1 VRLNSFVLAVA
12 VSTALSG
19 CVHARVST
27 STASTA
33 AVHEDSDD
41 SASYGAYLSGRFAAG
56 EHNMADAARYYGES
70 LDNDP
75 ADPTLLALTFFYS
88 TSAGDI
94 ETAAKLAKRLAT
106 ATPDD
111 RASRLVLA
119 ISALK
124 RKDYKTAR
132 EEIGKSAKGPFS
144 SLTVALV
151 DAWAAAAQNDE
162 TAATA
167 DLKSLHGQTAAD
179 ALTAFHQALLLDYLG
194 HTEAAETAYS
204 EAMKTDGTSPRLV
217 DAYGRFLERHDRV
230 ADATALYTKAAG
242 TSALAPLASAGLARI
257 AKKDKPDALV
267 RGPQDGVAEALFGIA
282 ASLTEDAS
290 ADVSILYLRLAL
302 YLRPDLDLGNILL
315 GDRMET
321 LHKTEDAIEAYRK
334 IDKDSPYYRL
344 AAIQIASDEAKLD
357 KTDDSIRDLKKLAEA
372 NPNDIEAWTAL
383 GDTYRVANRFSDA
396 VTAYDGAVKA
406 VGTPEKRHWPLLYAR
421 AISEDRAHN
430 WQAAEADLQLALK
443 LSPDEPQTLNYL
455 GYSWVDQNR
464 NIPEALKMLERAR
477 ALKPYDG
484 YIVDSVGWAYY
495 RLGRYGDA
503 AKTLQDAIMLVPG
516 DPTIND
522 HYGDALW
529 KVGRKLDARFQW
541 NHALAFGPESDE
553 KSKIEKKLQTAERGK

>member
-1 VRLNSFVLAVA
+1 VRLNPFVLAVA
-12 VSTALSG
+12 ISAMLSG

-27 STASTA
+27 SP
-33 AVHEDSDD
+33 VIRDDGSDD
-41 SASYGAYLSGRFAAG
+41 SESYGAYLSGRFAAS

-70 LDNDP
+70 LENDP

-94 ETAAKLAKRLAT
+94 DTAAKLAKRLAD

-124 RKDYKTAR
+124 RRDYKTAR

-151 DAWAAAAQNDE
+151 DAWAAAAQKDE
-162 TAATA
+162 TTATA
-167 DLKSLHGQTAAD
+167 DLKSLHGQPAAD
-179 ALTAFHQALLLDYLG
+179 SLTAFHQALLLDYLG
-194 HTEAAETAYS
+194 HTEAADAAYS
-204 EAMKTDGTSPRLV
+204 EAMKADGTSPRLV
-217 DAYGRFLERHDRV
+217 DAYGRFLERNGRG
-230 ADATALYTKAAG
+230 ADATALYTKAAS

-321 LHKTEDAIEAYRK
+321 LQKTEDAIEAYRK

-357 KTDDSIRDLKKLAEA
+357 KTDDSIRDLKQLAEA

-396 VTAYDGAVKA
+396 VTAYDGAIKA
-406 VGTPEKRHWPLLYAR
+406 VGTPEKKHWPLFYAR

-430 WQAAEADLQLALK
+430 WAAAEADLQLALK

-464 NIPEALKMLERAR
+464 NISEALKMLERAR

-503 AKTLQDAIMLVPG
+503 AKTLEDAILLVPG

-541 NHALAFGPESDE
+541 NHALAFGPEGDE
-553 KSKIEKKLQTAERGK
+553 KSKIEKKLQTADSGK